1 MTNETLLETYQ
12 SVKELIADN
21 LQEKG
26 VNASSD
32 DGLTTLAGKILDIE
46 ESEETPEET
55 KTISCKVVW
64 NDDSNDKGIRPN
76 SVKVFL
82 YKDGGIY
89 KSQTISNSNSYQCQ
103 FTNCPV
109 NHTYTIE
116 FSENYYYTQE
126 ILEEGDSGITNGF
139 DFQCNYTVK
148 TGTII
153 INPNISLPKVSAPDF
168 EFDEVAPYI
177 HFILT
182 GDDPQCPI
190 YISYS
195 EFTGGSYRINN
206 CLIGTYAVSMNVDSV
221 FPESYFIEQDSVLGM
236 ALSLDSNTTSSFA
249 LYLNMG
255 SFEEIEEQNQL
266 DEMADIPVVI
276 MFSDNDNEDLM
287 RPDNVEVHLYADG
300 VEVDSVLIDSSMGW
314 RYDFTDCPRYNEADL
329 SEIEYQINCEG
340 IPFYTTEIR
349 GYTATL
355 TFHQEQKSLT
365 VQKVWTDNN
374 NSEGLRPTS
383 LGVVLKRNN
392 ENYRTVVLKED
403 DNWSA
408 TTSVPIYYNGEEAEY
423 SWTEGEISNYVLQET
438 VTQGNT
444 TTFTNVLQQRPGP
457 EYPSNPKT
465 PK

>member
-12 SVKELIADN
+12 SVKELIANN

-26 VNASSD
+26 VEASSN

-46 ESEETPEET
+46 ESEETPGET
-55 KTISCKVVW
+55 KTINCKVVW
-64 NDDSNDKGIRPN
+64 NDDNNGKRVRPE
-76 SVKVFL
+76 STKVFL
-82 YKDGGIY
+82 YKDGEIY

-153 INPNISLPKVSAPDF
+153 INPTISLPEVSAPDF
-168 EFDEVAPYI
+168 EFDEVASYI
-177 HFILT
+177 RFILT
-182 GDDPQCPI
+182 GDDPRCPI
-190 YISYS
+190 DVPYS
-195 EFTGGSYRINN
+195 DFTGGSYQINN
-206 CLIGTYAVSMNVDSV
+206 CLIGTYAVSMNFGFG

-236 ALSLDSNTTSSFA
+236 ALSLFSNATSTFR
-249 LYLNMG
+249 LYLNMV
-255 SFEEIEEQNQL
+255 SFEEIEEQNLL
-266 DEMADIPVVI
+266 DENVDIPVVI

-287 RPDNVEVHLYADG
+287 RPDNVTVRLYADG
-300 VEVDSVLIDSSMGW
+300 VEIDSVLIDSSMGW

-329 SEIEYQINCEG
+329 SEIEYQINCDG
-340 IPFYTTEIR
+340 IPFYTTEVR
-349 GYTATL
+349 GYTVTC

-365 VQKVWTDNN
+365 VRKVWDDDNN
-374 NSEGLRPTS
+374 SGGLRPAS

-403 DNWSA
+403 NSWSA
-408 TTSVPIYYNGEEAEY
+408 TISVPIYYNGEEAEY
-423 SWTEGEISNYVLQET
+423 SWVEQELLDYT
-438 VTQGNT
+438 LYSTQVENNT
-444 TTFTNVLQQRPGP
+444 TTFTNVLNQRPEKP
-457 EYPSNPKT
+457 PSGKT

>member
-55 KTISCKVVW
+55 KTISCKAVW
-64 NDDSNDKGIRPN
+64 NDNSNDKGIRPN

-153 INPNISLPKVSAPDF
+153 IQYQGLPNDSGVDNSGIDFHIRLYGPD
-168 EFDEVAPYI
+168 P
-177 HFILT
+177 
-182 GDDPQCPI
+182 
-190 YISYS
+190 
-195 EFTGGSYRINN
+195 
-206 CLIGTYAVSMNVDSV
+206 
-221 FPESYFIEQDSVLGM
+221 
-236 ALSLDSNTTSSFA
+236 
-249 LYLNMG
+249 
-255 SFEEIEEQNQL
+255 
-266 DEMADIPVVI
+266 
-276 MFSDNDNEDLM
+276 
-287 RPDNVEVHLYADG
+287 
-300 VEVDSVLIDSSMGW
+300 
-314 RYDFTDCPRYNEADL
+314 DCPRLFDRDDFTNNR
-329 SEIEYQINCEG
+329 IQINNYLIGNYCAFCDYVENP
-340 IPFYTTEIR
+340 ISEMYTFSFDDS
-349 GYTATL
+349 TL
-355 TFHQEQKSLT
+355 TIPLSLS
-365 VQKVWTDNN
+365 NN
-374 NSEGLRPTS
+374 ATS
-383 LGVVLKRNN
+383 LFNLLLFNN
-392 ENYRTVVLKED
+392 HL
-403 DNWSA
+403 
-408 TTSVPIYYNGEEAEY
+408 
-423 SWTEGEISNYVLQET
+423 
-438 VTQGNT
+438 
-444 TTFTNVLQQRPGP
+444 
-457 EYPSNPKT
+457 SNPLSAIYFVQLVS
-465 PK
+465 P

>member
-12 SVKELIADN
+12 SVKELIANN

-26 VNASSD
+26 VEASSN

-55 KTISCKVVW
+55 KTINCKIIW
-64 NDDSNDKGIRPN
+64 NDNDDSKQVRPD
-76 SVKVFL
+76 SVKAFL
-82 YKDGGIY
+82 YKDGEIY

-168 EFDEVAPYI
+168 EFDEVALYI

-195 EFTGGSYRINN
+195 EFTGGSYQRNN
-206 CLIGTYAVSMNVDSV
+206 CLIGTYAVSMNLDSV
-221 FPESYFIEQDSVLGM
+221 FPESYFIKQNSVLGM

-255 SFEEIEEQNQL
+255 SFEEIEEQNLL

-300 VEVDSVLIDSSMGW
+300 VQIASVSIDSSMGW
-314 RYDFTDCPRYNEADL
+314 RYDFTDVPRYNEADL
-329 SEIEYQINCEG
+329 SEIEYQINCDP
-340 IPFYTTEIR
+340 IPTYTTEIR

-355 TFHQEQKSLT
+355 TFHQEQKSLN
-365 VQKVWTDNN
+365 VQKVWLDNN
-374 NSEGLRPTS
+374 NLQRVRPTT
-383 LGVVLKRNN
+383 LHVTLKRDN
-392 ENYRTVVLKED
+392 ENYTTVSLSED
-403 DNWSA
+403 NGWSA
-408 TTSVPIYYNGEEAEY
+408 TISVPIYYNGEEAEY

-444 TTFTNVLQQRPGP
+444 TTLTNVLQQRPEGP
-457 EYPSNPKT
+457 SGPKT

>member
-55 KTISCKVVW
+55 KTISCKAVW
-64 NDDSNDKGIRPN
+64 NDNSNDKGIRPN

-153 INPNISLPKVSAPDF
+153 IQYQGLPNDSGVDNSGIDFHIRLYGPDPDCPRL
-168 EFDEVAPYI
+168 FDR
-177 HFILT
+177 
-182 GDDPQCPI
+182 DD
-190 YISYS
+190 
-195 EFTGGSYRINN
+195 FTNNRIQINN
-206 CLIGTYAVSMNVDSV
+206 YLIGNYCAFCDYVENPIPEMYIFSFDDSTLTI
-221 FPESYFIEQDSVLGM
+221 P
-236 ALSLDSNTTSSFA
+236 LSLSNNATSLFNLLLDFQQA
-249 LYLNMG
+249 
-255 SFEEIEEQNQL
+255 EEEPNPL
-266 DEMADIPVVI
+266 DEMVDIPVVI

-287 RPDNVEVHLYADG
+287 RPDNVTVRLYADG
-300 VEVDSVLIDSSMGW
+300 VEVDMVSIDSSMGW
-314 RYDFTDCPRYNEADL
+314 RYTFTDEPRYNQADL
-329 SEIEYQINCEG
+329 SEIEYQINCD
-340 IPFYTTEIR
+340 PVPAYTKEIR
-349 GYTATL
+349 GYTVTL
-355 TFHQEQKSLT
+355 IFHQEQKSLT
-365 VQKVWTDNN
+365 IQKVWSDDN

-383 LGVVLKRNN
+383 LGLVLKRNN

-423 SWTEGEISNYVLQET
+423 SWVEGEISYYVLQEM
-438 VTQGNT
+438 VTQENITTLTNT
-444 TTFTNVLQQRPGP
+444 LQQRPENP
-457 EYPSNPKT
+457 PSGKT

>member
-26 VNASSD
+26 VNASSN
-32 DGLTTLAGKILDIE
+32 DGLTTLAGKILDIQ

-55 KTISCKVVW
+55 KTINCKIVW
-64 NDDSNDKGIRPN
+64 NDNDNSKYVRPS

-82 YKDGGIY
+82 YKDGEIY
-89 KSQTISNSNSYQCQ
+89 KSQTISNSSQCQ
-103 FTNCPV
+103 FTNCPA

-126 ILEEGDSGITNGF
+126 ILEEGDSEITNGF

-153 INPNISLPKVSAPDF
+153 INPTISLPEVSASDF
-168 EFDEVAPYI
+168 EFDEVASYI
-177 HFILT
+177 RFILT
-182 GDDPQCPI
+182 GDDPRCPI
-190 YISYS
+190 DVPYS
-195 EFTGGSYRINN
+195 DFTGGSYRINN
-206 CLIGTYAVSMNVDSV
+206 CLIGTYAVSMNLDSV

-236 ALSLDSNTTSSFA
+236 GLSLASNATSSFA
-249 LYLNMG
+249 LYLKMG
-255 SFEEIEEQNQL
+255 SFEGLEEQNL
-266 DEMADIPVVI
+266 LNERVDIPVVI

-300 VEVDSVLIDSSMGW
+300 IEVDSVLIDSSMSW
-314 RYDFTDCPRYNEADL
+314 RYTFTDEPRCNQADL
-329 SEIEYQINCEG
+329 SEIEYQINCG
-340 IPFYTTEIR
+340 PVSAYTTEIR

-355 TFHQEQKSLT
+355 TFHQEYKSLT
-365 VQKVWTDNN
+365 VQKVWGDDG
-374 NSEGLRPTS
+374 NSQRVRPTS

-403 DNWSA
+403 NGWWA
-408 TTSVPIYYNGEEAEY
+408 TISVPIYYNGEEAEY
-423 SWTEGEISNYVLQET
+423 SWVEQELLEYILYS
-438 VTQGNT
+438 TQVENNT
-444 TTFTNVLQQRPGP
+444 TTFTNVFNQRPDNP
-457 EYPSNPKT
+457 PSGRPPK
-465 PK
+465 

>member
-26 VNASSD
+26 VNASSN
-32 DGLTTLAGKILDIE
+32 DGLTTLAGKILDIQ

-55 KTISCKVVW
+55 KTINCKVVW
-64 NDDSNDKGIRPN
+64 NDNSNDKEVRPN
-76 SVKVFL
+76 SIKVFL
-82 YKDGGIY
+82 YKDGEIY

-148 TGTII
+148 TGTLII
-153 INPNISLPKVSAPDF
+153 SSTISLPEVSDPDF
-168 EFDEVAPYI
+168 EFDDVSPYI
-177 HFILT
+177 RFILT
-182 GDDPQCPI
+182 GSDPECPI
-190 YISYS
+190 NVSYS
-195 EFTGGSYRINN
+195 DFTGGSYQISN
-206 CLIGTYAVSMNVDSV
+206 CLIGAYSVSMNLPSL
-221 FPESYFIEQDSVLGM
+221 FPENYFIKQDSVLAT
-236 ALSLDSNTTSSFA
+236 ALSLDSNTTSNFS

-255 SFEEIEEQNQL
+255 SFEGTEEPIDEPELTDIEV
-266 DEMADIPVVI
+266 VVI
-276 MFSDNDNEDLM
+276 FDDGDNIDLM
-287 RPDNVEVHLYADG
+287 RPNSVAFDLYKG
-300 VEVDSVLIDSSMGW
+300 GEIIDSIEIDASMGW
-314 RYDFTDCPRYNEADL
+314 RYTFTELPKYYTSGNLIQYSIQVVPVNHYRCD
-329 SEIEYQINCEG
+329 INN
-340 IPFYTTEIR
+340 F
-349 GYTATL
+349 TATL
-355 TFHQEQKSLT
+355 TYEPPEKSLT
-365 VQKVWTDNN
+365 VQKVWEDDNN
-374 NSEGLRPTS
+374 SQGARPTT
-383 LGVVLKRNN
+383 LTVTLKRNN
-392 ENYRTVVLKED
+392 ENYTTALLTEEN
-403 DNWSA
+403 NWSA

-444 TTFTNVLQQRPGP
+444 TTLTNVFQIP
-457 EYPSNPKT
+457 ENPSNPKT